1 VHWHWALVLPQGW
14 QLASLPTLLLERK
27 EVPERRLVSARIPRT
42 PSHQTMVKGPRAH
55 AKRLLDIVGALIGL
69 LLAAPL
75 MIVTAVLIKLDSRG
89 PVLFTQE
96 RVGENGRTFKIYKFR
111 SMVADAE
118 ELLDQLVDLEALDEP
133 VFKLKNDPR
142 VTRLGRFLRRWS
154 VDELPQLFN
163 VLLGDMSLVGPRP
176 EEVRIVRYY
185 NDWHRGRLMAKPGMT
200 GPVQVSGRAD
210 LSLEERVQL
219 EIDYIQ
225 NHTLK
230 RDLIILLRT
239 IPTVIRG
246 DGSY

>member
-1 VHWHWALVLPQGW
+1 MPD
-14 QLASLPTLLLERK
+14 K
-27 EVPERRLVSARIPRT
+27 RLMSARIPRT
-42 PSHQTMVKGPRAH
+42 ASHQVMVKGPRAH
-55 AKRLLDIVGALIGL
+55 AKRAIDIVGALIGL
-69 LLAAPL
+69 LLTAPL

-89 PVLFTQE
+89 PVLFIQE

-111 SMVADAE
+111 SMVANAE

-163 VLLGDMSLVGPRP
+163 VLKGDMSLVGPRP

-185 NDWHRGRLMAKPGMT
+185 NDWHRGRLVAKPGMT
-200 GPVQVSGRAD
+200 GPVQVSGRGN
-210 LSLEERVQL
+210 LSLEERVRL
-219 EIDYIQ
+219 ELDYIQ
-225 NHTLK
+225 NYSLQ
-230 RDLIILLRT
+230 RDLSILLRT